1 MSVTPPPPPTAP
13 TGFLRRLRDALDWSG
28 AVAALALILTLLQL
42 AWPLYRNW
50 VSGYSVRPVT
60 PDLADFFCEG
70 SEGEGVLGGSAPC
83 DATKPL
89 SLMVTPLT
97 YINEATAEKPVW
109 LRREFVTV
117 TFQDKGK
124 NQFKSPIVLFWN
136 RVKSQSWGP
145 PAVVALKPGEAVS
158 HSTLFYKSSYG
169 CMTGVQFNDCLGQ
182 NTYLWA
188 NFADDVAKGRIKFAV
203 LNFTPDFIG
212 PPRGPDYLTPPN
224 SIAPSTCE
232 LTFEDAQ
239 KAKLGDPNASHYIS
253 VRCNETTKTK

>member
-1 MSVTPPPPPTAP
+1 MRPFDTRRNWPREGVLTEAP
-13 TGFLRRLRDALDWSG
+13 STDARRRLRPD
-28 AVAALALILTLLQL
+28 ILPDSIVHPIQL
-42 AWPLYRNW
+42 RA
-50 VSGYSVRPVT
+50 
-60 PDLADFFCEG
+60 C
-70 SEGEGVLGGSAPC
+70 
-83 DATKPL
+83 K
-89 SLMVTPLT
+89 
-97 YINEATAEKPVW
+97 
-109 LRREFVTV
+109 
-117 TFQDKGK
+117 
-124 NQFKSPIVLFWN
+124 
-136 RVKSQSWGP
+136 
-145 PAVVALKPGEAVS
+145 
-158 HSTLFYKSSYG
+158 
-169 CMTGVQFNDCLGQ
+169 TGVQFNDCLGQ